1 MNEKETISYI
11 INTSKNIAIFALSPD
26 KTKASYRVAD
36 FLQRKNYKIFPI
48 YPKEEFILNEK
59 VYRNLDQ
66 IEEKIDTLIL
76 FRKGKVALEIFFLSL
91 LKKILKTYGFN
102 LALVMKQ
109 PKKNVKN

>member
-26 KTKASYRVAD
+26 KTKASYRVAE

-66 IEEKIDTLIL
+66 IEKKSIHLYFLEKA
-76 FRKGKVALEIFFLSL
+76 KWH
-91 LKKILKTYGFN
+91 
-102 LALVMKQ
+102 
-109 PKKNVKN
+109 

>member
-26 KTKASYRVAD
+26 KTKASYRVAE

-76 FRKGKVALEIFFLSL
+76 FRKGEVALEILPKL
-91 LKKILKTYGFN
+91 VEKNIKTYGFN
-102 LALVMKQ
+102 LVLVMKQ

>member
-11 INTSKNIAIFALSPD
+11 INTSKNIVIFALSPD
-26 KTKASYRVAD
+26 KTKASYRVAE

-76 FRKGKVALEIFFLSL
+76 FRKGEVALEIFLSL

-102 LALVMKQ
+102 LILVMKQ